1 MAAPGFDLPYQYI
14 AMSTGTGAQR
24 ADVAGPWQPSLP
36 SIRRRQEWEAS
47 HFHADSQ
54 PPFLPLLDY
63 TNNPYPHPNYPQSPY
78 HSHTVNG
85 GPPMQM
91 YPQSMYT
98 FSSHQP
104 RPPPA
109 IRSGHV
115 DALLNPGRPGPDMHR
130 LPTNHGM
137 HHRSTPS
144 AFAYSMPPQPAVPG
158 GDTPSVSFER
168 TRSPETVNAAGVEHS
183 DQARPSHF
191 RSSGTNQSQES
202 ERSQQQPTV
211 RNIFMGRTEHAGSEQ
226 SQQRP
231 AVHNTFMGR
240 IEDSEQRMPR
250 NLSTQTRR
258 SDRSSSPRASARRS
272 FNRYSAD
279 LSHSGTSS
287 DVEEAAA
294 RSPPFNRARHQRT
307 DSRSRL
313 LRQAYDPRIITGSQ
327 LQQLT
332 ASLPR
337 LLRDELPDD
346 TSPTCDICAKDYSAV
361 PVQPSEE
368 EEVAVKLPCGHC
380 FGESCITEW
389 VCIAQFNR
397 RPTLTLLVRYLQE
410 AQEQGDLSYVSQA
423 TDRTTTISI
432 YDRSVQPRCVPPF
445 SVSVRSQCAVAPGD
459 DGQRVPAICTCV
471 IVEAGAMDFAWPGF
485 A

>member
-1 MAAPGFDLPYQYI
+1 MAAPDFGLSYQYLT
-14 AMSTGTGAQR
+14 MSTGTGAQR
-24 ADVAGPWQPSLP
+24 TDVAGPWQPSLP
-36 SIRRRQEWEAS
+36 SIRRRQEWEAA

-54 PPFLPLLDY
+54 PPFLPSLDY

-78 HSHTVNG
+78 HSHTMNG
-85 GPPMQM
+85 GHPMQM

-115 DALLNPGRPGPDMHR
+115 DTLLNLDRPGPEMHR
-130 LPTNHGM
+130 MPSNYGM

-158 GDTPSVSFER
+158 SDTPSVSFDR
-168 TRSPETVNAAGVEHS
+168 NRSPGTANGAGAGHS
-183 DQARPSHF
+183 EQARPLHLG
-191 RSSGTNQSQES
+191 SSETNQSHES
-202 ERSQQQPTV
+202 EQSQQQPMV
-211 RNIFMGRTEHAGSEQ
+211 RNIFVGRTEDEESGQ

-240 IEDSEQRMPR
+240 VEDAPQRTPQRIPQRIPPRNPR
-250 NLSTQTRR
+250 NLSAQTRR
-258 SDRSSSPRASARRS
+258 SDRSSSPRSSARRS

-279 LSHSGTSS
+279 LSHSSTSS

-313 LRQAYDPRIITGSQ
+313 LRQVYDPRIITGSQ

-337 LLRDELPDD
+337 LLRGDLPDN

-361 PVQPSEE
+361 HVQPSEE

-389 VCIAQFNR
+389 V
-397 RPTLTLLVRYLQE
+397 
-410 AQEQGDLSYVSQA
+410 
-423 TDRTTTISI
+423 
-432 YDRSVQPRCVPPF
+432 
-445 SVSVRSQCAVAPGD
+445 
-459 DGQRVPAICTCV
+459 
-471 IVEAGAMDFAWPGF
+471 
-485 A
+485 

>member
-1 MAAPGFDLPYQYI
+1 MAAPDFGLPYQYP
-14 AMSTGTGAQR
+14 AMSTGPGAQR
-24 ADVAGPWQPSLP
+24 ADVAGHWQPSLP

-47 HFHADSQ
+47 HFHADNQ
-54 PPFLPLLDY
+54 PFLPSLDY

-85 GPPMQM
+85 SPPMQM
-91 YPQSMYT
+91 YPHSMYT

-130 LPTNHGM
+130 MPASHEM
-137 HHRSTPS
+137 HHRSTPG

-158 GDTPSVSFER
+158 SDTPSLSFDR
-168 TRSPETVNAAGVEHS
+168 NRLPESANGAGVGHS
-183 DQARPSHF
+183 DQARPLDL
-191 RSSGTNQSQES
+191 RSSETHQSQES
-202 ERSQQQPTV
+202 EQSQQQPPV
-211 RNIFMGRTEHAGSEQ
+211 RNMLMGRTDDAESEA

-231 AVHNTFMGR
+231 IIHHTFMGR
-240 IEDSEQRMPR
+240 IEDAEQRMPR
-250 NLSTQTRR
+250 NPSAQARR

-294 RSPPFNRARHQRT
+294 RSPPFNRTRHQRT

-313 LRQAYDPRIITGSQ
+313 LRQAYDPRVITSSQ

-337 LLRDELPDD
+337 LVRGELPED
-346 TSPTCDICAKDYSAV
+346 TSPTCDICAKDYSAAPV
-361 PVQPSEE
+361 PPSEE

-389 VCIAQFNR
+389 V
-397 RPTLTLLVRYLQE
+397 
-410 AQEQGDLSYVSQA
+410 
-423 TDRTTTISI
+423 
-432 YDRSVQPRCVPPF
+432 
-445 SVSVRSQCAVAPGD
+445 
-459 DGQRVPAICTCV
+459 
-471 IVEAGAMDFAWPGF
+471 
-485 A
+485 

>member
-1 MAAPGFDLPYQYI
+1 MP
-14 AMSTGTGAQR
+14 
-24 ADVAGPWQPSLP
+24 QP
-36 SIRRRQEWEAS
+36 
-47 HFHADSQ
+47 
-54 PPFLPLLDY
+54 
-63 TNNPYPHPNYPQSPY
+63 
-78 HSHTVNG
+78 
-85 GPPMQM
+85 
-91 YPQSMYT
+91 
-98 FSSHQP
+98 
-104 RPPPA
+104 
-109 IRSGHV
+109 
-115 DALLNPGRPGPDMHR
+115 
-130 LPTNHGM
+130 
-137 HHRSTPS
+137 
-144 AFAYSMPPQPAVPG
+144 PAVPG
-158 GDTPSVSFER
+158 GDTPSVSFDR
-168 TRSPETVNAAGVEHS
+168 IRSPETVNGAGVGQS
-183 DQARPSHF
+183 YQARPSHLG
-191 RSSGTNQSQES
+191 SSETYQPQES

-211 RNIFMGRTEHAGSEQ
+211 RNVFMSRTEHAGSEQ
-226 SQQRP
+226 SQQRS

-240 IEDSEQRMPR
+240 IEDAEQRMSR
-250 NLSTQTRR
+250 NLSAQARR

-389 VCIAQFNR
+389 V
-397 RPTLTLLVRYLQE
+397 
-410 AQEQGDLSYVSQA
+410 
-423 TDRTTTISI
+423 
-432 YDRSVQPRCVPPF
+432 
-445 SVSVRSQCAVAPGD
+445 
-459 DGQRVPAICTCV
+459 
-471 IVEAGAMDFAWPGF
+471 
-485 A
+485 